1 MDFGWDLPV
10 RRYDVHWPVLSCCR
24 GLAPWIHFLGLGADE
39 VTLSKLECSKQA
51 YALNTLA
58 WNNTIG
64 LWLILLVCETRV
76 MIKRDSRGHSYFI
89 VRGEILGFMK
99 DELLRKH
106 LSRMFSLIKNES
118 WGLEDD

>member
-1 MDFGWDLPV
+1 M
-10 RRYDVHWPVLSCCR
+10 HWLVLTSCR
-24 GLAPWIHFLGLGADE
+24 GRALGLTVWTRSLRGYFEKIRVFKAG
-39 VTLSKLECSKQA
+39 LR
-51 YALNTLA
+51 LNISA

-64 LWLILLVCETRV
+64 LLSYFVGLGTGV
-76 MIKRDSRGHSYFI
+76 MIKRNSWGHSYFI

-106 LSRMFSLIKNES
+106 LPRMFSLIKNES

>member
-1 MDFGWDLPV
+1 LDFGVFPLVCLGMYW
-10 RRYDVHWPVLSCCR
+10 WECTFCR
-24 GLAPWIHFLGLGADE
+24 KRALGLYCPGLGVDE

-51 YALNTLA
+51 YALNILA

-64 LWLILLVCETRV
+64 LWLILLVCKTGV

-89 VRGEILGFMK
+89 VRGEILGFME

-106 LSRMFSLIKNES
+106 LPRMFSLIKNES

>member
-1 MDFGWDLPV
+1 MRAAGPPFG
-10 RRYDVHWPVLSCCR
+10 VHWLVSASCR
-24 GLAPWIHFLGLGADE
+24 GRALGLIVWTWSLRGYFEKIRVFKAG
-39 VTLSKLECSKQA
+39 LR
-51 YALNTLA
+51 LNISA

-64 LWLILLVCETRV
+64 LLSYFVGLGTGV
-76 MIKRDSRGHSYFI
+76 MIKRNSWGHSYFI

-106 LSRMFSLIKNES
+106 LPRMFSLIKNES

>member
-1 MDFGWDLPV
+1 MGSSGPPMVSTAVALLSVGDALLGFIV
-10 RRYDVHWPVLSCCR
+10 RDVGFDV
-24 GLAPWIHFLGLGADE
+24 D
-39 VTLSKLECSKQA
+39 TLSKLECSKQA

-58 WNNTIG
+58 WNIAIG
-64 LWLILLVCETRV
+64 LWPISLVCRTGV

-106 LSRMFSLIKNES
+106 LPRMFSLIKNES

>member
-1 MDFGWDLPV
+1 MDFGEVLPV
-10 RRYDVHWPVLSCCR
+10 CRFGTHWQRLSCCR
-24 GLAPWIHFLGLGADE
+24 KRAPELNCSGLGVGE

-64 LWLILLVCETRV
+64 LWPISLVCGTGV

-106 LSRMFSLIKNES
+106 LPRMFSLIKNES

>member
-1 MDFGWDLPV
+1 M
-10 RRYDVHWPVLSCCR
+10 HWLVLTSCR
-24 GLAPWIHFLGLGADE
+24 GRALGLTVWTRSLRGYFEKIRVFKAG
-39 VTLSKLECSKQA
+39 LR
-51 YALNTLA
+51 LNISA

-64 LWLILLVCETRV
+64 LLSYFVGLGTGV
-76 MIKRDSRGHSYFI
+76 MIKMNSLGHSYFI

-106 LSRMFSLIKNES
+106 LPRMFSLIKNES

>member
-1 MDFGWDLPV
+1 MV
-10 RRYDVHWPVLSCCR
+10 STARAYLSAGD
-24 GLAPWIHFLGLGADE
+24 GLLGLTVRDLESGM

-64 LWLILLVCETRV
+64 LWPILLVCRTGV

-106 LSRMFSLIKNES
+106 LPRMFSLIKNES

>member
-1 MDFGWDLPV
+1 M
-10 RRYDVHWPVLSCCR
+10 
-24 GLAPWIHFLGLGADE
+24 

-51 YALNTLA
+51 FAVNTLA

-64 LWLILLVCETRV
+64 LWLILLVCKTGV

-106 LSRMFSLIKNES
+106 LPRMFSLISERKLGDRRRSDTVVVLTVNYA
-118 WGLEDD
+118 D

>member
-1 MDFGWDLPV
+1 MDFGEVLPV
-10 RRYDVHWPVLSCCR
+10 RRFGVHWQRLSCCR
-24 GLAPWIHFLGLGADE
+24 GRAPELNCSGLGVDE

-64 LWLILLVCETRV
+64 LWPISLVCGTGV

-106 LSRMFSLIKNES
+106 LPRMFSLIKNES

>member
-1 MDFGWDLPV
+1 MVNAETWS
-10 RRYDVHWPVLSCCR
+10 HR
-24 GLAPWIHFLGLGADE
+24 GYFEKIRVFKAGLR
-39 VTLSKLECSKQA
+39 
-51 YALNTLA
+51 LNILA

-64 LWLILLVCETRV
+64 LLSYLVGLGMGV
-76 MIKRDSRGHSYFI
+76 MIKRNSWGHSYFI

-106 LSRMFSLIKNES
+106 LQRMFSLIKNES

>member
-1 MDFGWDLPV
+1 M
-10 RRYDVHWPVLSCCR
+10 HWLVAASCR
-24 GLAPWIHFLGLGADE
+24 GHALGL
-39 VTLSKLECSKQA
+39 TLRTWSLRGYFEKIRVFKAGLR
-51 YALNTLA
+51 LNISA

-64 LWLILLVCETRV
+64 LLSYFVGLGTGV
-76 MIKRDSRGHSYFI
+76 MIKRNSWGHSYFI

-106 LSRMFSLIKNES
+106 LPRMFSLIKNES

>member
-1 MDFGWDLPV
+1 MVRFAVYCCCLSFCRKWDLRLYCLRPGV
-10 RRYDVHWPVLSCCR
+10 
-24 GLAPWIHFLGLGADE
+24 GE

-64 LWLILLVCETRV
+64 LRPILLVCRTEV

-106 LSRMFSLIKNES
+106 LPRMFSLIKNES

>member
-10 RRYDVHWPVLSCCR
+10 RRYDVHWPILSCCR
-24 GLAPWIHFLGLGADE
+24 GLAPWINFLGLGADE

-51 YALNTLA
+51 FALNTLA

-106 LSRMFSLIKNES
+106 LPRMFSLIKNES